1 MMRNHD
7 GVMITM
13 VTRRKMRRSDAP
25 WSRPVIA
32 KHALY
37 HASPLS
43 PRAPASTLAHTFSD
57 AACTPARAAE
67 P

>member
-1 MMRNHD
+1 
-7 GVMITM
+7 
-13 VTRRKMRRSDAP
+13 
-25 WSRPVIA
+25 
-32 KHALY
+32 LY

-43 PRAPASTLAHTFSD
+43 PRAPASTLAHTLSD